1 MVILADGRLSTQPG
15 RWTLE
20 KQTFTRRGASCRTAC
35 RRGTAGGAEKRSR
48 ARSAEGTLGHSRRS
62 LFNRPVCALEYRL
75 WDCDSQAFG
84 SLEVGDNFELGR
96 LLHWKVAGFCA
107 FQ

>member
-1 MVILADGRLSTQPG
+1 
-15 RWTLE
+15 
-20 KQTFTRRGASCRTAC
+20 
-35 RRGTAGGAEKRSR
+35 
-48 ARSAEGTLGHSRRS
+48 
-62 LFNRPVCALEYRL
+62 L